1 MVSQVME
8 QVNRRLIS
16 YTSYSSAT
24 REHTR
29 SKAKNKHKV
38 ALMTCI
44 FFLLVTFALAIFFWL
59 SRKCLVVYCSNRT
72 LSRLTTG
79 CLMHYRSNSK
89 LNKTSQYIDL
99 MIKLLRRQPGLC
111 IFIPCIA
118 FEAPAA
124 AYFTHAGKFYELLII
139 FGLLC
144 IQPIVYFAVCKS
156 K

>member
-44 FFLLVTFALAIFFWL
+44 FFLLVTFALAIFFGYQGNVWL
-59 SRKCLVVYCSNRT
+59 SIAAIGPFLAS
-72 LSRLTTG
+72 
-79 CLMHYRSNSK
+79 
-89 LNKTSQYIDL
+89 
-99 MIKLLRRQPGLC
+99 LLAVLC
-111 IFIPCIA
+111 IIDQTA
-118 FEAPAA
+118 N
-124 AYFTHAGKFYELLII
+124 
-139 FGLLC
+139 
-144 IQPIVYFAVCKS
+144 
-156 K
+156 